1 MAPQVVRND
10 KAKQKKSRKEMDKNK
25 EEKEHE
31 KTTMQMR
38 LEGPIFKGLSFTF
51 TFDQIYRLVY

>member
-1 MAPQVVRND
+1 MATLNKGMSKNTKHKLQVGMAPQVVRND
-10 KAKQKKSRKEMDKNK
+10 KAKQKYQEREWTKKK

-38 LEGPIFKGLSFTF
+38 L
-51 TFDQIYRLVY
+51 